1 MPTLQQL
8 RYLVAIADTL
18 SFSRA
23 AEMRRVAQSTLSIQ
37 LKELETKLGAR
48 LVERTRAKVILT
60 PIGQEIAR
68 RARAIIAEVE
78 DIREISLRND
88 PDAPQTMLQIG
99 VVQTVGAY
107 ALSVAMPSL
116 RQAFPN
122 MRIWVREEHANTLLR
137 QLVDGVHDVLLLPE
151 EVDRQDLEC
160 HRLLVEPLLVVLPA
174 DHPLAGKDSISPGDL
189 AGQTILTMERGQRSL
204 HDQIVRLC
212 GAVGAIHARDY
223 EGTTLDTL
231 RQMVATGMG
240 ISLLPALYVRSEV
253 MREQLVVAR
262 PMSSGAPVRHVS
274 LIWRRNSPRQH
285 TYEAVAGNLRQSLSP
300 WGAVETEQG

>member
-1 MPTLQQL
+1 MPTFQQL
-8 RYLVAIADTL
+8 RYLVAIADSL

-23 AEMRRVAQSTLSIQ
+23 AETCRVAQPTLSMQ
-37 LKELETKLGAR
+37 LKELEAKLDAR
-48 LVERTRAKVILT
+48 LVERTRARVILT
-60 PIGQEIAR
+60 PIGHEVAR
-68 RARAIIAEVE
+68 RARAIMAEIE
-78 DIREISLRND
+78 DIREISRRND
-88 PDAPQTMLQIG
+88 PGAPQTMLQIG

-107 ALSVAMPSL
+107 VLSVAMPSL

-122 MRIWVREEHANTLLR
+122 MRIWVREERGDMLMR
-137 QLVDGVHDVLLLPE
+137 QLEDGVHDVLLLPE
-151 EVDRQDLEC
+151 EVSRKNLEC
-160 HRLLVEPLLVVLPA
+160 RRLLVEPLQVVLPA
-174 DHPLAGKDSISPGDL
+174 DHPLSRKTGIAPDDL
-189 AGQTILTMERGQRSL
+189 AGETILTMESGHRL

-212 GAVGAIHARDY
+212 EDVGAIHARDY

-285 TYEAVAGNLRQSLSP
+285 TYEAVAGNLRQSLSLWSVP
-300 WGAVETEQG
+300 ETAQG